1 MIIWCEDTTN
11 LITASS
17 SLIGRPGTGVPPERH
32 VRALMNIDSIAGH
45 FDWPARRESGRQR
58 LGPAGRWEAGGI
70 ANRAGSTW

>member
-1 MIIWCEDTTN
+1 M
-11 LITASS
+11 
-17 SLIGRPGTGVPPERH
+17 PPERH

-70 ANRAGSTW
+70 ANRAGST